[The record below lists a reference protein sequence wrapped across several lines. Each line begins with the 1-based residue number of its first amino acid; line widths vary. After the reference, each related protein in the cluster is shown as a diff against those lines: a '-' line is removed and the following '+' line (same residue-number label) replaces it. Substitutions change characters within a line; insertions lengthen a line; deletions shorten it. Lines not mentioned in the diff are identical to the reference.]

1 MTVAYEA
8 GYALPGGDL
17 PLNHARIVHSGVS
30 FAPTTITASAEV
42 TGYPG
47 AAANIGDTVDRW
59 RPVASGVTTATLDY
73 TLAAAQ
79 EADCF
84 AIAAHNLG
92 TIGGTIGFYHDS
104 NGDGTWTL
112 IGSVN
117 PTDDSPI
124 LFFFDPITS
133 DEWRIQVSVGA
144 VPEIGVFR
152 IAKALQMQR
161 PFYSGYTPA
170 RMNRAVDLNGNISG
184 SGELL
189 GRSVK
194 RSVLNASYSWDRI
207 TYAWVRANLDG
218 PTGLIQ
224 SLETDAAFVAWKP
237 STEQDVDYVMRA
249 RVQPPAAMGMVDL
262 WSFAMGGEAYSY
274 E

>member
-104 NGDGTWTL
+104 NGDGTWTT
-112 IGSVN
+112 IGTIS

-133 DEWRIQVSVGA
+133 DEWRISVTGT

-152 IAKALQMQR
+152 IAKALQMER
-161 PFYSGYTPA
+161 PFYSGFTPA
-170 RMNRAVDLNGNISG
+170 RMNRRVQVVGNISQ
-184 SGELL
+184 SGELV
-189 GRSVK
+189 GRTIK
-194 RSVLNASYSWDRI
+194 RSVLAASYSWQHLSYD
-207 TYAWVRANLDG
+207 WVRANLDG
-218 PTGLIQ
+218 TTGLMQ
-224 SLETDAAFVAWKP
+224 SIEVDPLFVAWRP
-237 STEQDVDYVMRA
+237 SDTQDVDYVMRA
-249 RVQPPAAMGMVDL
+249 SYQPPAAMGLVDL
-262 WSFAMGGEAYSY
+262 WSFGLSGEAYSY